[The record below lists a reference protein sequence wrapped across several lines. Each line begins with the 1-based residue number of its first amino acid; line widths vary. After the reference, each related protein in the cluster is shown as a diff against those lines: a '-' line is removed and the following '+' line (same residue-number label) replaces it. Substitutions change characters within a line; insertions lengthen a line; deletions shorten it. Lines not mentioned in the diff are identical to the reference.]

1 MILPESQIRR
11 FFRHI
16 IMPEISGQGQK
27 KLLESWVEVC
37 GASIKE
43 IMPLLYYLTAVGI
56 GKISCN
62 LINDFG
68 LEKLANNLKDINPDV
83 VVVNSSSQDTEATGN
98 ETFFKTSDGY
108 GVKIIMGDRDFISE
122 RMQLQ
127 QEADSAQV
135 SVIAAAI
142 GPWQG
147 LLHVSRI
154 QESCDIDF
162 MNLDDLI
169 IARQKCLSSEG
180 MVLSYC
186 FMGALVS
193 AEVVKICLKIGKT
206 PNKPLFYDLLSM
218 TFSREG
224 NGDFNVCE
232 DSKHIELLAKKLSDA
247 KVLIVGVGGLGS
259 PVAFALTSIGV
270 GNIGLI
276 DGDRV
281 ELTNLNRQ
289 ILHSTSRIGMPKV
302 ESARQFLEELNP
314 TVDIVTYYANLTK
327 ENAMDLINDYD
338 VIVAGLDNLPSR
350 YLLNDACFFAG
361 KPLIEAGVLRFN
373 GMGRTIVPKK
383 GPCYRCIF
391 PDMPS
396 SGNIPSCLESGI
408 LGSVPG
414 VMGFMQAVETVKI
427 IGGIGK
433 LLINQLL
440 LFEALDMEFR
450 VPSFRKDPRCPLCG
464 KKPTITALQEYETI
478 CEQG

>member
-37 GASIKE
+37 ATSIKE
-43 IMPLLYYLTAVGI
+43 AMPLLYYLTAVGI

-62 LINDFG
+62 FINGFG
-68 LEKLANNLKDINPDV
+68 FEKLVNKLKDINPDV
-83 VVVNSSSQDTEATGN
+83 LIVASSHQDSGLRGN
-98 ETFFKTSDGY
+98 KSLFNTPDDY
-108 GVKIIMGDRDFISE
+108 GVKIIIGDRDFISD
-122 RMQLQ
+122 RFRH
-127 QEADSAQV
+127 QEKDSVQIP
-135 SVIAAAI
+135 VITAMI
-142 GPWQG
+142 SPWQG
-147 LLHVSRI
+147 LLHASRRH
-154 QESCDIDF
+154 ESSDF
-162 MNLDDLI
+162 DLLNLDDSIL
-169 IARQKCLSSEG
+169 APQKNLTSEG
-180 MVLSYC
+180 MILSYC

-193 AEVVKICLKIGKT
+193 VEVVKNCLNLGKPT
-206 PNKPLFYDLLSM
+206 DKPLLFDLMSM

-224 NGDFNVCE
+224 NSDFHVYE
-232 DSKHIELLAKKLSDA
+232 DSKHIKPLAKELSDA
-247 KVLIVGVGGLGS
+247 KVLIVGAGGLGS

-270 GNIGLI
+270 GTVGLI

-302 ESARQFLEELNP
+302 ESARHFLEELNP
-314 TVDIVTYYANLTK
+314 SVNIVTYYTNLTK
-327 ENAMDLINDYD
+327 ENAMDLIKDYD

-350 YLLNDACFFAG
+350 YLLNDACFFVD
-361 KPLIEAGVLRFN
+361 KPLVEAGVLRFN
-373 GMGRTIVPKK
+373 GMGRTILPKD

-396 SGNIPSCLESGI
+396 SGNVPSCLESGI
-408 LGSVPG
+408 LGAVPG
-414 VMGFMQAVETVKI
+414 VMGFIQAVETVKLL
-427 IGGIGK
+427 GGVGK
-433 LLINQLL
+433 LLKNQLL

-464 KKPTITALQEYETI
+464 KKPTITALLEYENI
-478 CEQG
+478 CGEG